1 MNQLSITL
9 STHLAPPLR
18 GSGICPC
25 KSVGGFFD
33 DVTPHRN
40 ASKAFR
46 LPLKGG
52 VKVSAF
58 FIASLLGLILVASPA
73 HAAWQTP
80 GTPTEVLAT
89 AQNIPPVGVT
99 TTVNTPYFSITAEDV
114 GKAVAQQLQLQAVE
128 KKADVAL
135 TAGSPSIIHSADH
148 PLKLSIHALQI
159 DPQSRRWQAQAYILA
174 NGKTEIV
181 KPVSGN
187 YTPLVDVPVLTHQLG
202 KTDIIE
208 AKDLSTK
215 AVPERFMRKDT
226 VTDAKLLIGQ
236 SPRAIISADRPIRQG
251 EVSSPI
257 LIKKGES
264 VQLTY
269 TNPYMSLKAT
279 GIALQDGAQGDM
291 IRVKNDKSEKAV
303 SGRVASSGRVE
314 VNTTPAL

>member
-1 MNQLSITL
+1 MRTTATIASVPTRISGPFGLRFW
-9 STHLAPPLR
+9 LAMLV
-18 GSGICPC
+18 IA
-25 KSVGGFFD
+25 
-33 DVTPHRN
+33 VTPMHG
-40 ASKAFR
+40 AK
-46 LPLKGG
+46 
-52 VKVSAF
+52 
-58 FIASLLGLILVASPA
+58 
-73 HAAWQTP
+73 AAWQTP
-80 GTPTEVLAT
+80 GTPTEALAT
-89 AQNIPPVGVT
+89 AQNVPAVGIT
-99 TTVNTPYFSITAEDV
+99 TSVHSAYFNITAEDV
-114 GKAVAQQLQLQAVE
+114 GKAVSEQLQLQAVE

-135 TAGSPSIIHSADH
+135 TAGSPSIIYSADH

-159 DPQSRRWQAQAYILA
+159 DPESRRWQAQAYILA
-174 NGKTEIV
+174 GGKTEIV

-187 YTPLVDVPVLTHQLG
+187 YTPLVDVPVLTRQLG
-202 KTDIIE
+202 KNDVIE
-208 AKDLSTK
+208 AKDLSSK

-226 VTDAKLLIGQ
+226 VTDAKQLIGQ
-236 SPRAIISADRPIRQG
+236 SPRTIISADRPIRQG

-303 SGRVASSGRVE
+303 SGRVAASGRVE